1 MRQLDRLELAVKNAV
16 DSQKQW
22 KQRILLKHNEVE
34 SVKVCYTPKSGYLSA
49 TTLTYALQATNGELN
64 EQLSSLKTRVNVT
77 DMSPGS
83 NQKIQ
88 ALAARA
94 STAERRLKATQDQ
107 LQTVETKFAE
117 AKNKVATAEDHWQA
131 RLKELMNKLREA
143 EEKNKRERQGA
154 KERVRELQQNI
165 RSAPFFALRRDG
177 CD

>member
-34 SVKVCYTPKSGYLSA
+34 SVKVRYPPKPGYPPA
-49 TTLTYALQATNGELN
+49 TTLTHALQATNGELN

-83 NQKIQ
+83 NKKIQ

-165 RSAPFFALRRDG
+165 R
-177 CD
+177 

>member
-1 MRQLDRLELAVKNAV
+1 
-16 DSQKQW
+16 
-22 KQRILLKHNEVE
+22 
-34 SVKVCYTPKSGYLSA
+34 
-49 TTLTYALQATNGELN
+49 
-64 EQLSSLKTRVNVT
+64 
-77 DMSPGS
+77 MSPGS

-107 LQTVETKFAE
+107 LQAVETKFEE

-131 RLKELMNKLREA
+131 RLRELMNKLKEA

-165 RSAPFFALRRDG
+165 RFVERMLPNATALTRLICRFLAVIYKRRLIAPIRAIANLHSKYHSVVASFRLSG
-177 CD
+177 